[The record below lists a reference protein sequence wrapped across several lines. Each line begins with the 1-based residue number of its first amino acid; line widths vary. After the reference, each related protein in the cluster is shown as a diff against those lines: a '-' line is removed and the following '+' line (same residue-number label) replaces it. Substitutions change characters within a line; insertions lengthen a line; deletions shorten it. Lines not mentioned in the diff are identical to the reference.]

1 MFRAKTRSSVLYTS
15 VGTHCKLWAK
25 CDNALNYFFVPNF
38 FEVIT
43 TIQLTEFEGNS
54 NFHFSC
60 LVENL
65 QLTEAKT
72 YLSNLSIDDISKD
85 NCQRP
90 IESRGDKNKL
100 GLIQKHTIKSLRRKK
115 LLRLLL
121 KRMSKLL
128 PKKKR
133 HLLKKNPQKKS
144 HPVKL
149 KHHWWSWRRMN
160 L

>member
-1 MFRAKTRSSVLYTS
+1 M
-15 VGTHCKLWAK
+15 
-25 CDNALNYFFVPNF
+25 
-38 FEVIT
+38 
-43 TIQLTEFEGNS
+43 QLTEFEGNS

-72 YLSNLSIDDISKD
+72 YLSNLSIGDISKD

-115 LLRLLL
+115 FHTGG
-121 KRMSKLL
+121 KREISFING
-128 PKKKR
+128 KKEVLFLNSGKT
-133 HLLKKNPQKKS
+133 
-144 HPVKL
+144 
-149 KHHWWSWRRMN
+149 
-160 L
+160 

>member
-1 MFRAKTRSSVLYTS
+1 MFRAKTRSSVFYTS
-15 VGTHCKLWAK
+15 VSTHCKLWAK

-43 TIQLTEFEGNS
+43 KIQLTEFEGNS

-72 YLSNLSIDDISKD
+72 YLSNLSIGDISKD

-100 GLIQKHTIKSLRRKK
+100 GPIQKHTIKSLRRKK
-115 LLRLLL
+115 FHTGA
-121 KRMSKLL
+121 KREISFIKG
-128 PKKKR
+128 KKEVLFLNSGKTWR
-133 HLLKKNPQKKS
+133 Q
-144 HPVKL
+144 
-149 KHHWWSWRRMN
+149 WSWFCILVIFGIVWVN
-160 L
+160 